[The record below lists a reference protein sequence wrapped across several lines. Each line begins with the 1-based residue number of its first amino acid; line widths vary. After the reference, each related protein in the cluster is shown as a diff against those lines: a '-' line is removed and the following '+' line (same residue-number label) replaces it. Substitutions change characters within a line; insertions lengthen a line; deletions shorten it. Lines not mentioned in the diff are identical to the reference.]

1 MKRTRMEKI
10 RLSILFA
17 IVCLFFTVVIAR
29 LIHLQVF
36 LQPKYSSIVDNQ
48 TSGTI
53 NIPATRGIIYDRLG
67 QVVASN
73 VTRSS
78 LYAYALT
85 EKELNYSTRYL
96 EKTLGLKKGTAKSKY
111 GLKVKRFRWIKR
123 LSVNIPMEQLANR
136 F

>member
-1 MKRTRMEKI
+1 MKRTRMERI
-10 RLSILFA
+10 RLSILCAF
-17 IVCLFFTVVIAR
+17 ICLFFSVVIAR

-36 LQPKYSSIVDNQ
+36 LQPKYSNIVDKQ

-53 NIPATRGIIYDRLG
+53 DIPATRGIIYDRLG

-85 EKELNYSTRYL
+85 NQELNNIGHRTQRL
-96 EKTLGLKKGTAKSKY
+96 LLKKPYTHSK
-111 GLKVKRFRWIKR
+111 
-123 LSVNIPMEQLANR
+123 
-136 F
+136 